1 MNQLMK
7 FGACA
12 GIVGGG
18 LRLAAI
24 AIPFTPENVWLETL
38 YAVID
43 LGFLFGLI
51 AIYLRDA
58 EATGRTGLIAFIIAL
73 SGIASIVG
81 PDAQMFGINFYLA
94 GSAVFLTG
102 LALLAA
108 SMLRYGSAQL
118 AAIFWIASFVTGLIA
133 AMNLLPAAFIIA
145 GATLACGF
153 IVSGISVLKKSN
165 LSDIRLSELTPR
177 LPPPNPTK
185 L

>member
-1 MNQLMK
+1 MNRLIK

-12 GIVGGG
+12 GIIGGG
-18 LRLAAI
+18 LRLVAI
-24 AIPFTPENVWLETL
+24 AIPYTPENAWLETL

-51 AIYLRDA
+51 AIYLHA
-58 EATGRTGLIAFIIAL
+58 SEMTGRLGLIGFIIAL
-73 SGIASIVG
+73 SGIASIIG

-94 GSAVFLTG
+94 GSAVFVTG

-108 SMLRYGSAQL
+108 SMLRYGSLPL
-118 AAIFWIASFVTGLIA
+118 AAICWIASFVAGLVA
-133 AMNLLPAAFIIA
+133 ATNILPLAFTVA

-153 IVSGISVLKKSN
+153 IVSGITVLKRSN
-165 LSDIRLSELTPR
+165 LSDIRLSELKPR
-177 LPPPNPTK
+177 LLLPNPTK